1 MMEEIW
7 KQSSGLC
14 LPQYVL
20 DVPGSAGKIP
30 LNVMSKAIKND
41 LKNHKHFL
49 TSSNK

>member
-14 LPQYVL
+14 RLNNVL